1 LLDAR
6 RGNVMKESEM
16 SSISIP
22 RWMAAALCAALVLGC
37 AAGGPSAVENRKN
50 PKAAGQAGSDWR
62 DAGITTRIKTAYLF
76 NPHLSAT
83 AIHVT
88 TENGVVAL
96 SGAVPSAV
104 HRDLAVEI
112 AKNAEGVRDVRNE
125 LTVGE
130 SNNPSP
136 AEREDHGGTSER
148 TFGQAVHDATLTA
161 SVKMALAT
169 NKGVKAT
176 DLNVD
181 TRNSVVTLTGQVAT
195 QAEKQLA
202 LRIAKDTDG
211 VRKVVDQI
219 QIAKR

>member
-1 LLDAR
+1 
-6 RGNVMKESEM
+6 
-16 SSISIP
+16 
-22 RWMAAALCAALVLGC
+22 
-37 AAGGPSAVENRKN
+37 
-50 PKAAGQAGSDWR
+50 
-62 DAGITTRIKTAYLF
+62 
-76 NPHLSAT
+76 
-83 AIHVT
+83 
-88 TENGVVAL
+88 
-96 SGAVPSAV
+96 
-104 HRDLAVEI
+104 
-112 AKNAEGVRDVRNE
+112 
-125 LTVGE
+125 
-130 SNNPSP
+130 
-136 AEREDHGGTSER
+136 
-148 TFGQAVHDATLTA
+148 VHDATLTA